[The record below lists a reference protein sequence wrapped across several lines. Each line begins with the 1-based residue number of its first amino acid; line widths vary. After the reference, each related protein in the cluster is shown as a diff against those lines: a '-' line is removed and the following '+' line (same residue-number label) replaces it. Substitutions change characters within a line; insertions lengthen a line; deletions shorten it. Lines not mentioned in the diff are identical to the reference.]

1 MRAYLVINFGKLGK
15 SKIASAPSTLV
26 ELFEQ
31 LDRKATHQILRP
43 VQAEALVGLD
53 QQCDDRDIIL
63 KVSTGSGKTL
73 VGLVYGEMIRR
84 RYPGEPVLY
93 LCPTNQLVEQ
103 VLSTAGKIGITA
115 ESFKSG
121 QHAHQG
127 FEGKS
132 ILVCTYEKLFNARNI
147 FDSRGLIPSG
157 IILDDIHSG
166 VDRIRQKYTVSI
178 PDDAYL
184 QIREIFREICESC
197 DPPVWRDIQ
206 NNDPTARFEVPYW
219 LWVPQIP
226 TVEKII
232 DNFREENEILFS
244 FSNIS
249 RYLEQARLCI
259 SGVGAELSM
268 AVPATEENMAF
279 HSAKHRLFMSAS
291 IKDGAFL
298 IKDLGCGEA
307 ALHRIIEPAS
317 DRGAGERMIL
327 PVSLIDPSLRK
338 SDVGRLCSQLSSLTN
353 VVVLTSSFAQAEV
366 WSEFGAEIKAGS
378 EIDEAVERLT
388 NSSSNNFFV
397 FTQRFDGVD
406 LPDDACRIL
415 VVDGIP
421 TGDRICDQIDIERQK
436 NSYGSNMR
444 IVNRLEQAL
453 GRSVRSSADY
463 SAVLLVGSDLGSFIG
478 RKDVNELLE
487 SHTRE
492 QIDLGKALAD
502 QVKAVSKK
510 STDAISEAISAL
522 LDRNEEWKE
531 AYRERMSSVVQYK
544 RVSNQLT
551 EAEKVAIAER
561 KAWISSKARNHHA
574 SSSILQNAI
583 DSLQLHDS
591 QKADLMQKM
600 ASSLSHFEKS
610 KAALVYRAAFNL
622 NSLLPRPPQMPDR
635 KYLKASEQAI
645 AFRDVLQ
652 AFINPNAAISR
663 VLEIKAKLAYSG
675 SAELVEQGLQEL
687 GDFLGASSSRPEKE
701 TGRGPDVLW
710 VFDNSTFCIEAKSE
724 KTSPISKSDAEQ
736 LLMSRS
742 WCVET
747 AKLDEES
754 IATIFATNVNK
765 YDRSEDVSFGPLV
778 LNEHLLMKMI
788 DALIGFINGIHFDG
802 PLFMDISKLS
812 SGLQSEGLTS
822 REILAHM
829 RKLGS

>member
-1 MRAYLVINFGKLGK
+1 MINFGKLGK
-15 SKIASAPSTLV
+15 SKIASLPGTLV

-43 VQAEALVGLD
+43 VQAEALIALNE
-53 QQCDDRDIIL
+53 QCDDRDVIL

-103 VLSTAGKIGITA
+103 VLATAGKIGITA
-115 ESFKSG
+115 ESFKVG
-121 QHAHQG
+121 QHVYPG

-166 VDRIRQKYTVSI
+166 VERVRKKYTVSI
-178 PDDAYL
+178 PGDAYS
-184 QIREIFREICESC
+184 QIREIFREICENC
-197 DPPVWRDIQ
+197 DPHVWRDIL
-206 NNDPTARFEVPYW
+206 NNDPTARFEVPHW

-232 DNFREENEILFS
+232 DSFREDDEILFS
-244 FSNIS
+244 FPNIS
-249 RYLEQARLCI
+249 RYLEHARLCI

-268 AVPATEENMAF
+268 SVPATEENIAF

-298 IKDLGCGEA
+298 IKDLGCEET
-307 ALHRIIEPAS
+307 ALNKIIEPAS

-338 SDVGRLCSQLSSLTN
+338 SDVASLCSQLSSVTN
-353 VVVLTSSFAQAEV
+353 VVVLTSSFAQAKV
-366 WSEFGAEIKAGS
+366 WTEFGAEIKNGS
-378 EIDEAVERLT
+378 EIDEAVDCLI
-388 NSSSNNFFV
+388 NSSSKNFFV

-406 LPDDACRIL
+406 LPDDACRVL
-415 VVDGIP
+415 VVDGVP
-421 TGDRICDQIDIERQK
+421 AGDRICDQIDIERQK

-444 IVNRLEQAL
+444 VINRLEQAI

-502 QVKAVSKK
+502 QIKAVSKK
-510 STDAISEAISAL
+510 PTDAIIEAINAL

-544 RVSNQLT
+544 RASNQLT
-551 EAEKVAIAER
+551 EAEKIAIAER
-561 KAWISSKARNHHA
+561 KAWINSKARNHHA
-574 SSSILQNAI
+574 SASIFQAAI

-600 ASSLSHFEKS
+600 ASSLFHFEKS
-610 KAALVYRAAFNL
+610 KAAMVYRAAFNL

-635 KYLKASEQAI
+635 KYSKASEQAI
-645 AFRDVLQ
+645 VFQNVLQ

-724 KTSPISKSDAEQ
+724 KISPISKSDAEQ

-742 WCVET
+742 WCIET
-747 AKLDEES
+747 AKLNEES
-754 IATIFATNVNK
+754 IVTIFATNVNK
-765 YDRSEDVSFGPLV
+765 YDRPEDVSFGPLV
-778 LNEHLLMKMI
+778 LNEHLLTNMI
-788 DALIGFINGIHFDG
+788 DGLVRCINGIHFDG

-822 REILAHM
+822 PEILRKM
-829 RKLGS
+829 RRLGS